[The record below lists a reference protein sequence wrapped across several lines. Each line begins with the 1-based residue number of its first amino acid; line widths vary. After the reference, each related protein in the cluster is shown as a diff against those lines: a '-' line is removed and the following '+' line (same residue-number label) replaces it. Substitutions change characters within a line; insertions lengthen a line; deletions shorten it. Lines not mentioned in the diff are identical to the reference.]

1 MARRREAAAKR
12 VAHSSR
18 AAAAPRPV
26 WTGQISFGLVT
37 IPVALSSA
45 VEASER
51 ISFHLLHRKDLAPI
65 HYKKFCS
72 LEDVEVG
79 NDEIVRGRAS
89 GKNRWTVVEKDEL
102 AEAAE
107 EATPAESRNGMEVL
121 EFVAPDTIDFL
132 SIDEPYYVIPRKGGE
147 KAYVLLRRA
156 LAERNRTG
164 IVRVTLR
171 TRPRLAAL
179 SPRGEALTLVTLRP
193 FEEMRD
199 APRWGR
205 GVSHLASRPAEMA
218 LAEQLVDRLSGDGW
232 NPARHPDAYRR
243 ALEKL
248 LASKKTRARAPAG
261 AAEAPSADNVVDL
274 MEALRRSVA
283 GRASGRG
290 ASTRTHT
297 RKSAR

>member
-1 MARRREAAAKR
+1 MARRRAAAAKR
-12 VAHSSR
+12 VARSSR
-18 AAAAPRPV
+18 AAARPRPV

-79 NDEIVRGRAS
+79 NDEIVRGRRN
-89 GKNRWTVVEKDEL
+89 GKTKWTVVEKEDLEG
-102 AEAAE
+102 AAE
-107 EATPAESRNGMEVL
+107 EASPADSRSTIEVL
-121 EFVAPDTIDFL
+121 EFVSPDTIDFL
-132 SIDEPYYVIPRKGGE
+132 SLDEPYYVVPRKGGE
-147 KAYVLLRRA
+147 KAYALLRRA
-156 LAERNRTG
+156 LAERRRMG

-171 TRPRLAAL
+171 TRPHLAAL
-179 SPRGEALTLVTLRP
+179 SPRGGALTLVTLRP

-199 APRWGR
+199 ASRWGLPAPA
-205 GVSHLASRPAEMA
+205 VRPAEVA

-232 NPARHPDAYRR
+232 DPARHPDTYRR

-248 LASKKTRARAPAG
+248 LASKRARG
-261 AAEAPSADNVVDL
+261 AAPEPAAENVVDL

-283 GRASGRG
+283 GRAGRRSRKAAARKAG
-290 ASTRTHT
+290 A
-297 RKSAR
+297 A

>member
-1 MARRREAAAKR
+1 MARRRAAAAKR

-18 AAAAPRPV
+18 AAAPPRPV

-72 LEDVEVG
+72 VEDVEVP
-79 NDEIVRGRAS
+79 NDEIVRGRAN
-89 GKNRWTVVEKDEL
+89 GKKKWTVVEKEDLE
-102 AEAAE
+102 EAAE
-107 EATPAESRNGMEVL
+107 EASPADSRSAIEVL
-121 EFVAPDTIDFL
+121 EFVPRDAIDLL
-132 SIDEPYYVIPRKGGE
+132 SLDEPYFVVPRKGGE
-147 KAYVLLRRA
+147 KAYTLLRRA
-156 LAERNRTG
+156 LAERGRTG

-171 TRPRLAAL
+171 TRPHLAAL

-193 FEEMRD
+193 FEEMR
-199 APRWGR
+199 
-205 GVSHLASRPAEMA
+205 HASRWDLPSSAARPSEVA
-218 LAEQLVDRLSGDGW
+218 LAGQLVDRLSADGW
-232 NPARHPDAYRR
+232 DPARHPDSYRR

-248 LASKKTRARAPAG
+248 LASKKARGVPG
-261 AAEAPSADNVVDL
+261 AAPEPSGDNVVDL

-283 GRASGRG
+283 GRAGRRPRRSAPRKAG
-290 ASTRTHT
+290 A
-297 RKSAR
+297 A

>member
-1 MARRREAAAKR
+1 MARRRAAAAKR

-18 AAAAPRPV
+18 AAAPPRPV

-37 IPVALSSA
+37 IPIALSSA

-72 LEDVEVG
+72 LEDVEVS
-79 NDEIVRGRAS
+79 NDEVVRGRRS
-89 GKNRWTVVEKDEL
+89 GKTKWTVVEKEDLE
-102 AEAAE
+102 EAAE
-107 EATPAESRNGMEVL
+107 EASPADSRNTIEVL
-121 EFVAPDTIDFL
+121 EFVSPSTIDFL
-132 SIDEPYYVIPRKGGE
+132 SLDEPYYVVPRKGGE

-156 LAERNRTG
+156 LTERSRTG

-171 TRPRLAAL
+171 TRPHLAAL

-199 APRWGR
+199 ASRWGLPPP
-205 GVSHLASRPAEMA
+205 SARPAEVA
-218 LAEQLVDRLSGDGW
+218 LAEQLVDRLSGGGW
-232 NPARHPDAYRR
+232 DPARHPDTYRR
-243 ALEKL
+243 ALQKL
-248 LASKKTRARAPAG
+248 LASKSARGARG
-261 AAEAPSADNVVDL
+261 AAPEPSGENVVDL

-283 GRASGRG
+283 GRVGRRPRNAAPRK
-290 ASTRTHT
+290 AST
-297 RKSAR
+297 A

>member
-1 MARRREAAAKR
+1 MARRRAAVAKR

-18 AAAAPRPV
+18 AAAPPRPV

-79 NDEIVRGRAS
+79 NDEIVRGRRN
-89 GKNRWTVVEKDEL
+89 GKRKWSVVEKQDLEG
-102 AEAAE
+102 AAE
-107 EATPAESRNGMEVL
+107 EASPADSRSTIEVL
-121 EFVAPDTIDFL
+121 EFVSPDTIDLL
-132 SIDEPYYVIPRKGGE
+132 SLDEPYYVVPRKGGE
-147 KAYVLLRRA
+147 KAYALLRRA
-156 LAERNRTG
+156 LAERRRTG

-171 TRPRLAAL
+171 TRPHLAAL
-179 SPRGEALTLVTLRP
+179 SARGGALTLVTLRP

-199 APRWGR
+199 ASRWGLP
-205 GVSHLASRPAEMA
+205 SPAARPAEVA

-232 NPARHPDAYRR
+232 DPARHPDTYRR

-248 LASKKTRARAPAG
+248 LASKRARRARG
-261 AAEAPSADNVVDL
+261 AAPEPVPANVVDL

-283 GRASGRG
+283 GRAGRRSRTAAPRKTG
-290 ASTRTHT
+290 A
-297 RKSAR
+297 A

>member
-1 MARRREAAAKR
+1 MARRRAAAAKR

-18 AAAAPRPV
+18 TAAAPRPI

-37 IPVALSSA
+37 IPVSLSSA
-45 VEASER
+45 VESSER

-79 NDEIVRGRAS
+79 NDEVVRGRKN
-89 GKNRWTVVEKDEL
+89 GKHKWTVVEKKDLE
-102 AEAAE
+102 EAAE
-107 EATPAESRNGMEVL
+107 EATPAESRNVIEVL
-121 EFVAPDTIDFL
+121 EFVSPDTIDFL
-132 SIDEPYYVIPRKGGE
+132 SIDEPYYVVPRKGGE

-156 LAERNRTG
+156 LADRSRTG

-171 TRPRLAAL
+171 TRPHLAAL

-199 APRWGR
+199 ASRWGLPP
-205 GVSHLASRPAEMA
+205 SSARPAEVA

-232 NPARHPDAYRR
+232 DPAKHPDTYRR

-248 LASKKTRARAPAG
+248 LASKKARGAAG
-261 AAEAPSADNVVDL
+261 AAPESAGENVVDL

-283 GRASGRG
+283 GRA
-290 ASTRTHT
+290 
-297 RKSAR
+297 RKSPRSASSRKAGAA

>member
-1 MARRREAAAKR
+1 MARRRAAAAKR

-18 AAAAPRPV
+18 ADAPPRPA

-72 LEDVEVG
+72 LEDVEVA
-79 NDEIVRGRAS
+79 NDEIVRGRRN
-89 GKNRWTVVEKDEL
+89 GKAKWTVVEKEDLE
-102 AEAAE
+102 EAAE
-107 EATPAESRNGMEVL
+107 EASPADSRSTIEVL
-121 EFVAPDTIDFL
+121 EFVSPDTIDLL
-132 SIDEPYYVIPRKGGE
+132 SLDEPYYVVPRKGGE

-156 LAERNRTG
+156 LAERSRTG

-171 TRPRLAAL
+171 TRPHLAAL
-179 SPRGEALTLVTLRP
+179 SPRGQALTLVTLRP

-199 APRWGR
+199 ASRWLP
-205 GVSHLASRPAEMA
+205 SPTARPAEIA

-232 NPARHPDAYRR
+232 DPARHPDTYRR
-243 ALEKL
+243 ALQKL
-248 LASKKTRARAPAG
+248 LASKRARG
-261 AAEAPSADNVVDL
+261 AAPVPSGDNVVDL

-283 GRASGRG
+283 GRTGRRPRKG
-290 ASTRTHT
+290 AS
-297 RKSAR
+297 RKAGAA

>member
-1 MARRREAAAKR
+1 MARRRAAAAKR

-18 AAAAPRPV
+18 AAAAPRPI

-37 IPVALSSA
+37 IPVSLSSA
-45 VEASER
+45 VESSER

-79 NDEIVRGRAS
+79 NDEVVRGRKN
-89 GKNRWTVVEKDEL
+89 GKHKWTVVEKKDLE
-102 AEAAE
+102 EAAE
-107 EATPAESRNGMEVL
+107 EATPAESRNVIEVL
-121 EFVAPDTIDFL
+121 EFVSPDTIDFL
-132 SIDEPYYVIPRKGGE
+132 SIDEPYYVVPRKGGE

-156 LAERNRTG
+156 LADRSRTG

-171 TRPRLAAL
+171 TRPHLAAL

-199 APRWGR
+199 ASRWGLPP
-205 GVSHLASRPAEMA
+205 SSARPAEVA

-232 NPARHPDAYRR
+232 DPAKHPDTYRR

-248 LASKKTRARAPAG
+248 LASKKARG
-261 AAEAPSADNVVDL
+261 AAATRPEPSGENVVDL

-283 GRASGRG
+283 GRA
-290 ASTRTHT
+290 
-297 RKSAR
+297 RKSPRSAASRKAGAA